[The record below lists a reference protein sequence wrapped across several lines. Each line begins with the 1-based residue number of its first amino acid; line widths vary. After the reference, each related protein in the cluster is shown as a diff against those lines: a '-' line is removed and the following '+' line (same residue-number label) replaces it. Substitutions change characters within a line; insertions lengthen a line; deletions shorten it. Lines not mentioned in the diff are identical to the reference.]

1 MVAPLMKHDASAH
14 GEPANV
20 LLVDDNPAR
29 LLSYRTILEPLG
41 ERLIEV
47 NSGTDALRT
56 VMETEFAVILLDVNM
71 PGMDGFET
79 ASLIHRHPRFEKTP
93 IIFVSAINVSDMDRL
108 RGYKLGAV
116 DYVMVPIIPEILQ
129 GKVAALAELF
139 RKRRELQR
147 LNAELA
153 DTNARLARSNEA
165 LRIEREREVHKL
177 NQALADSNMK
187 LAASNRE
194 LKQEVDE
201 RRRIEERLREADR
214 RKDEFLATLAHE
226 LRNPLAPIQSALNV
240 YRLGHD
246 AMDATGDTIYRIFE
260 RQTGL
265 LVHMVDDL
273 LDVSRITRG
282 RLQLRL
288 ERVLLGDI
296 LAAAIETA
304 QPLIEEG
311 RHRLELDLPPQ
322 PVHLD
327 ADPHRLAQVFG
338 NLLNNACKF
347 SDPGGCI
354 EVCATVGD
362 ETVDIRIRDTG
373 IGLTAQQV
381 RFIFDL
387 FAQADTSLERPHS
400 GLGIGLT
407 LSQRLIELHG
417 GAIRASSDGLGT
429 GSTFEV
435 TLPIV
440 VAPAVAAETP
450 EAAPAEVAMG
460 GLRIMV
466 VDDNRD
472 SADML
477 AMSLQIMGHQVRAVY
492 SPLAVKDA
500 CAEFEPELMIIDI
513 GMPELNGLALAER
526 LRAHAWRGDPP
537 RLVALTGWGQ
547 AEDRKRS
554 LAAGFADHLVKPAN
568 LATIE
573 RVCRDNWAAREGQRR
588 EVAARQRE

>member
-1 MVAPLMKHDASAH
+1 MNDVFAH

-41 ERLIEV
+41 ERLVEAT
-47 NSGTDALRT
+47 SGRAALRT
-56 VMETEFAVILLDVNM
+56 VMDTDFAVIVLDVNM

-79 ASLIHRHPRFEKTP
+79 ASLIHQHPRFEKTP

-108 RGYKLGAV
+108 QGYKLGAV
-116 DYVMVPIIPEILQ
+116 DYVMVPIIPEILR
-129 GKVAALAELF
+129 GKVAVLAELF
-139 RKRRELQR
+139 RKRIELQR

-153 DTNARLARSNEA
+153 DTNARLERSNEA

-177 NQALADSNMK
+177 NQALTDSNVK
-187 LAASNRE
+187 LATSNLE
-194 LKQEVDE
+194 LKKEIEE
-201 RRRIEERLREADR
+201 RRRVEERLREADR

-240 YRLGHD
+240 YRLGHKVAGAD
-246 AMDATGDTIYRIFE
+246 GGTLYQIFE
-260 RQTGL
+260 RQTAL

-288 ERVLLGDI
+288 ERTLLGDI
-296 LAAAIETA
+296 LNAAIETA
-304 QPLIEEG
+304 QPLIDEG
-311 RHRLELDLPPQ
+311 QQRLELDLPPQ
-322 PVHLD
+322 AVHLD
-327 ADPHRLAQVFG
+327 ADPHRLTQVFG

-347 SDPGGCI
+347 SDPGGTITVRASVDDGSVTI
-354 EVCATVGD
+354 E
-362 ETVDIRIRDTG
+362 IRDSG
-373 IGLTAQQV
+373 IGLTEQQV

-407 LSQRLIELHG
+407 LSQRLVELHG
-417 GAIRASSDGLGT
+417 GEIRARSDGLGA
-429 GSTFEV
+429 GSTFTV
-435 TLPIV
+435 TLPIAAANPV
-440 VAPAVAAETP
+440 STGESETAPEQ
-450 EAAPAEVAMG
+450 VAMG
-460 GLRIMV
+460 SLRIMV

-477 AMSLQIMGHQVRAVY
+477 AMSLQIMGHQARAVY
-492 SPLAVKDA
+492 SPLAVMDA

-526 LRAHAWRGDPP
+526 LRARSWPGRQP

-554 LAAGFADHLVKPAN
+554 LAAGFADHLVKPVN

-573 RVCRDNWAAREGQRR
+573 RVCRDTWAACE
-588 EVAARQRE
+588 AT

>member
-1 MVAPLMKHDASAH
+1 MNRASLH

-29 LLSYRTILEPLG
+29 LLSYRTVLEPLG
-41 ERLIEV
+41 ERLIEAA
-47 NSGTDALRT
+47 SGTDALRS
-56 VMETEFAVILLDVNM
+56 VMEHDFAVIVLDVNM
-71 PGMDGFET
+71 PGMDGFEA
-79 ASLIHRHPRFEKTP
+79 ASLIHQHPRFEKTP

-116 DYVMVPIIPEILQ
+116 DYVMVPIIPEILR
-129 GKVAALAELF
+129 GKVAVLAELF

-177 NQALADSNMK
+177 NEALTDSNVK

-201 RRRIEERLREADR
+201 RRRAEERLREADR

-226 LRNPLAPIQSALNV
+226 LRNPLAPIRSALNV

-246 AMDATGDTIYRIFE
+246 VGAADGGTLYQVFE

-296 LAAAIETA
+296 LVAAIETA
-304 QPLIEEG
+304 QPLIDES
-311 RHRLELDLPPQ
+311 RQCLQLDLPSQ
-322 PVHLD
+322 PVHLK
-327 ADPHRLAQVFG
+327 ADPHRLTQVFG

-347 SDPGGCI
+347 SDPGGAI
-354 EVCATVGD
+354 TVRAIVGD
-362 ETVDIRIRDTG
+362 GSVDVEIRDTG

-381 RFIFDL
+381 RFIFEL

-407 LSQRLIELHG
+407 LSQRLVELHG
-417 GAIRASSDGLGT
+417 GQIRASSDGLGS
-429 GSTFEV
+429 GSTFTV
-435 TLPIV
+435 TLPIM
-440 VAPAVAAETP
+440 AAD
-450 EAAPAEVAMG
+450 AAPAGDSEPAPAQAAMG
-460 GLRIMV
+460 SLRIMV

-477 AMSLQIMGHQVRAVY
+477 AMSLQIMGHQVRVVY
-492 SPLAVKDA
+492 SPLAVMDA
-500 CAEFEPELMIIDI
+500 CTEFEPELMIIDI

-526 LRAHAWRGDPP
+526 LRAHAWRGHPP

-554 LAAGFADHLVKPAN
+554 LAAGFSDHLVKPAN

-573 RVCRDNWAAREGQRR
+573 RVCHEAWAACE
-588 EVAARQRE
+588 AAQARI

>member
-1 MVAPLMKHDASAH
+1 MTDAIAH

-41 ERLIEV
+41 ERLVEV
-47 NSGTDALRT
+47 TSGTDALRN
-56 VMETEFAVILLDVNM
+56 VMDTDFAVILLDVNM

-79 ASLIHRHPRFEKTP
+79 ASLIHQHPRFEKTP
-93 IIFVSAINVSDMDRL
+93 VIFVSAINVSDMDRL

-116 DYVMVPIIPEILQ
+116 DYVMVPIIPEILR

-153 DTNARLARSNEA
+153 DTNTRLARSNEA

-177 NQALADSNMK
+177 NQALTDSNVK
-187 LAASNRE
+187 LGASNRE

-246 AMDATGDTIYRIFE
+246 VAGAEGGTLYQIFE

-288 ERVLLGDI
+288 ERTLLGDI
-296 LAAAIETA
+296 VAAAIETA

-311 RHRLELDLPPQ
+311 KHRLELDLPPQ
-322 PVHLD
+322 PVYLE
-327 ADPHRLAQVFG
+327 ADPHRLTQVFG

-347 SDPGGCI
+347 SDPGGAITVRARAADGSVAI
-354 EVCATVGD
+354 E
-362 ETVDIRIRDTG
+362 IRDTG
-373 IGLTAQQV
+373 IGLTEQQV

-407 LSQRLIELHG
+407 LSQRLVELHG
-417 GAIRASSDGLGT
+417 GQIRASSEGLAT
-429 GSTFEV
+429 GSTFTV
-435 TLPIV
+435 TLP
-440 VAPAVAAETP
+440 VAGADTDSTAESVP
-450 EAAPAEVAMG
+450 APAEMATG
-460 GLRIMV
+460 SLRIMV
-466 VDDNRD
+466 VDDNHD

-477 AMSLQIMGHQVRAVY
+477 ARSLQIMGHEARALY
-492 SPLAVKDA
+492 SPLAVMDA
-500 CAEFEPELMIIDI
+500 CAGFEPELMIIDI
-513 GMPELNGLALAER
+513 GMPELNGLALAEQ
-526 LRAHAWRGDPP
+526 LRAHSWRGRQP

-547 AEDRKRS
+547 DEDRKRS

-573 RVCRDNWAAREGQRR
+573 RVCRETWAACE
-588 EVAARQRE
+588 AT

>member
-1 MVAPLMKHDASAH
+1 MKNDAFAH

-41 ERLIEV
+41 ERLVEAP
-47 NSGTDALRT
+47 SGTDALRT
-56 VMETEFAVILLDVNM
+56 VMETDFAVILLDVNM

-79 ASLIHRHPRFEKTP
+79 ASLIHQHPRFEKTP

-116 DYVMVPIIPEILQ
+116 DYVMVPIIPEILR

-187 LAASNRE
+187 LATSNRE

-201 RRRIEERLREADR
+201 RRRVEERLREADR

-240 YRLGHD
+240 HRLGHQAGAND
-246 AMDATGDTIYRIFE
+246 GTIYQIFE

-311 RHRLELDLPPQ
+311 RHRLELHLPPQ
-322 PVHLD
+322 PVHLE
-327 ADPHRLAQVFG
+327 ADPHRLTQVFG

-347 SDPGGCI
+347 SDPGGAI
-354 EVCATVGD
+354 AVRAEARDGM
-362 ETVDIRIRDTG
+362 VDIHIRDTG

-407 LSQRLIELHG
+407 LSQRLVELHG
-417 GAIRASSDGLGT
+417 GQIRAGSEGLGT
-429 GSTFEV
+429 GSTFTV
-435 TLPIV
+435 TLPI
-440 VAPAVAAETP
+440 AVAHAVSTEKP
-450 EAAPAEVAMG
+450 IPAPAEVTMG
-460 GLRIMV
+460 SLRIMV

-492 SPLAVKDA
+492 SPLGVMDA
-500 CAEFEPELMIIDI
+500 CADFEPELMIIDI

-526 LRAHAWRGDPP
+526 LRACSWRGRPP

-573 RVCRDNWAAREGQRR
+573 RVCRETWVACGGQRGA
-588 EVAARQRE
+588 VAARQRE

>member
-1 MVAPLMKHDASAH
+1 MVAPLMKNGAFAH
-14 GEPANV
+14 AEPANV

-41 ERLIEV
+41 ERLVEAP
-47 NSGTDALRT
+47 SGTDALRT
-56 VMETEFAVILLDVNM
+56 VMETDFAVILLDVNM

-79 ASLIHRHPRFEKTP
+79 ASLIHQHPRFEKTP

-116 DYVMVPIIPEILQ
+116 DYVMVPIIPEILR

-187 LAASNRE
+187 LATSNRE

-240 YRLGHD
+240 HRLGHGPAGAND
-246 AMDATGDTIYRIFE
+246 GTIYRIFE

-311 RHRLELDLPPQ
+311 RHRLDLHLPPQ

-327 ADPHRLAQVFG
+327 ADPHRLTQVFG

-347 SDPGGCI
+347 SDPGGAI
-354 EVCATVGD
+354 AVRADARDGM
-362 ETVDIRIRDTG
+362 VDIQIRDTG

-417 GAIRASSDGLGT
+417 GQIRASSDGLGT
-429 GSTFEV
+429 GSTFTV
-435 TLPIV
+435 ALP
-440 VAPAVAAETP
+440 VAAHAVSTEEP
-450 EAAPAEVAMG
+450 VPASADATMG
-460 GLRIMV
+460 SLRIMV

-492 SPLAVKDA
+492 SPLEVMGTCTD
-500 CAEFEPELMIIDI
+500 FEPELMIIDI

-526 LRAHAWRGDPP
+526 LRACSWRGRRP

-573 RVCRDNWAAREGQRR
+573 RVCRETWVACGGQRG
-588 EVAARQRE
+588 EVVARQRE

>member
-1 MVAPLMKHDASAH
+1 MVAPLMNDAFAH
-14 GEPANV
+14 GVPANV

-41 ERLIEV
+41 ERLIEAT
-47 NSGTDALRT
+47 SGTDALRT
-56 VMETEFAVILLDVNM
+56 VMDTDFAVILLDVNM

-79 ASLIHRHPRFEKTP
+79 ASLIHQHPRFEKTP

-116 DYVMVPIIPEILQ
+116 DYVMVPIIPEILR

-153 DTNARLARSNEA
+153 DANARLARSNEA

-187 LAASNRE
+187 LATSNRE

-246 AMDATGDTIYRIFE
+246 AARANDGTIYQIFE

-338 NLLNNACKF
+338 NLLSGRRGMGLRVLANGRRFAF
-347 SDPGGCI
+347 LL
-354 EVCATVGD
+354 VCL
-362 ETVDIRIRDTG
+362 
-373 IGLTAQQV
+373 GLFLRRSRHRV
-381 RFIFDL
+381 C
-387 FAQADTSLERPHS
+387 
-400 GLGIGLT
+400 
-407 LSQRLIELHG
+407 LH
-417 GAIRASSDGLGT
+417 
-429 GSTFEV
+429 
-435 TLPIV
+435 
-440 VAPAVAAETP
+440 VAPR
-450 EAAPAEVAMG
+450 M
-460 GLRIMV
+460 
-466 VDDNRD
+466 
-472 SADML
+472 
-477 AMSLQIMGHQVRAVY
+477 
-492 SPLAVKDA
+492 
-500 CAEFEPELMIIDI
+500 
-513 GMPELNGLALAER
+513 
-526 LRAHAWRGDPP
+526 
-537 RLVALTGWGQ
+537 
-547 AEDRKRS
+547 
-554 LAAGFADHLVKPAN
+554 
-568 LATIE
+568 
-573 RVCRDNWAAREGQRR
+573 
-588 EVAARQRE
+588 

>member
-1 MVAPLMKHDASAH
+1 MNDAFAH

-41 ERLIEV
+41 ERLAEAT
-47 NSGTDALRT
+47 SGTDALRT
-56 VMETEFAVILLDVNM
+56 VMETDFAVILLDVNM

-79 ASLIHRHPRFEKTP
+79 ASLIHQHPRFEKTP

-116 DYVMVPIIPEILQ
+116 DYVMVPIIPEILR

-177 NQALADSNMK
+177 NEALTDSNVK

-214 RKDEFLATLAHE
+214 HKDEFLATLAHE
-226 LRNPLAPIQSALNV
+226 LRNPLAPIQGALNV
-240 YRLGHD
+240 YRLGHQGGAND
-246 AMDATGDTIYRIFE
+246 GTIYRIFE
-260 RQTGL
+260 RQTRL

-282 RLQLRL
+282 RPQLRL
-288 ERVLLGDI
+288 EATLLGDV
-296 LAAAIETA
+296 LAASIETA
-304 QPLIEEG
+304 QPLIDEG
-311 RHRLELDLPPQ
+311 QHRLELDLPPQ
-322 PVHLD
+322 PVHLE
-327 ADPHRLAQVFG
+327 ADPHRLTQAFG

-347 SDPGGCI
+347 SDPGGAI
-354 EVCATVGD
+354 SVRASAGD
-362 ETVDIRIRDTG
+362 GSVAVEIRDTG
-373 IGLTAQQV
+373 IGLTEQQV

-407 LSQRLIELHG
+407 LAQRLIELHG
-417 GAIRASSDGLGT
+417 GRIRASSEGLGT
-429 GSTFEV
+429 GSTFTV
-435 TLPIV
+435 TLPIADAPSTGESAP
-440 VAPAVAAETP
+440 VATQA
-450 EAAPAEVAMG
+450 AMG
-460 GLRIMV
+460 SLRIMV

-492 SPLAVKDA
+492 SPLAVIDA
-500 CAEFEPELMIIDI
+500 CADFEPELMIIDI

-526 LRAHAWRGDPP
+526 LRARSWCGRPP

-554 LAAGFADHLVKPAN
+554 LAAGFADHLVKPVN

-573 RVCRDNWAAREGQRR
+573 RVCRDTWAACE
-588 EVAARQRE
+588 AT

>member
-1 MVAPLMKHDASAH
+1 MNDAVAH

-29 LLSYRTILEPLG
+29 LLSYHTILDPLG
-41 ERLIEV
+41 ERLVEAM
-47 NSGTDALRT
+47 SGTDALRA
-56 VMETEFAVILLDVNM
+56 VMETDFAVIVLDVNM

-79 ASLIHRHPRFEKTP
+79 ASLIHQHPRFERTP

-108 RGYKLGAV
+108 QGYKLGAV
-116 DYVMVPIIPEILQ
+116 DYVMVPIIPEILR
-129 GKVAALAELF
+129 GKVAVLAELF
-139 RKRRELQR
+139 RKRCELQR
-147 LNAELA
+147 LNGELA

-177 NQALADSNMK
+177 NEALTDSNVK
-187 LAASNRE
+187 LAESNRE

-226 LRNPLAPIQSALNV
+226 LRNPLAPIQSALNIH
-240 YRLGHD
+240 RLGHQAGAND
-246 AMDATGDTIYRIFE
+246 GTIYQIFE

-311 RHRLELDLPPQ
+311 RHRLDLDLPPQ

-347 SDPGGCI
+347 SDPDSAI
-354 EVCATVGD
+354 TVRARVGD
-362 ETVDIRIRDTG
+362 GSVAIEIRDTG
-373 IGLTAQQV
+373 IGLTEQQV

-407 LSQRLIELHG
+407 LSQRLVELHG
-417 GAIRASSDGLGT
+417 GQIHASSHGLGT
-429 GSTFEV
+429 GSTFTV
-435 TLPIV
+435 RLPSAV
-440 VAPAVAAETP
+440 AKADSSECEPAPAQA
-450 EAAPAEVAMG
+450 AMG
-460 GLRIMV
+460 SLRIMV

-492 SPLAVKDA
+492 SPLAVMDA
-500 CAEFEPELMIIDI
+500 CADLEPELMIIDI

-526 LRAHAWRGDPP
+526 LRTRSWRGRPP

-547 AEDRKRS
+547 AEDHKRS

-573 RVCRDNWAAREGQRR
+573 RVCHETWAACEGQR
-588 EVAARQRE
+588 VAARQRERSR

>member
-1 MVAPLMKHDASAH
+1 MVAPLMNDAFAH

-41 ERLIEV
+41 ERLIEAT
-47 NSGTDALRT
+47 SGTDALRT
-56 VMETEFAVILLDVNM
+56 VMDTDFAVILLDVNM

-79 ASLIHRHPRFEKTP
+79 ASLIHQHPRFEKTP

-116 DYVMVPIIPEILQ
+116 DYVMVPIIPEILR
-129 GKVAALAELF
+129 GKIAALAELF

-147 LNAELA
+147 LNAALA

-187 LAASNRE
+187 LATSNRE

-240 YRLGHD
+240 YRLGQD
-246 AMDATGDTIYRIFE
+246 AARANGGTIYQIFE

-288 ERVLLGDI
+288 ERVLLSDI

-347 SDPGGCI
+347 SDPGGAI
-354 EVCATVGD
+354 DVRATAGD
-362 ETVDIRIRDTG
+362 EMVDIEIRDTG
-373 IGLTAQQV
+373 IGLTEQQM

-407 LSQRLIELHG
+407 LSKRLVELHG
-417 GAIRASSDGLGT
+417 GQIRASSEGLGA
-429 GSTFEV
+429 GSTFTV
-435 TLPIV
+435 TLPIESAHAISTGESV
-440 VAPAVAAETP
+440 LAPAQATV
-450 EAAPAEVAMG
+450 G
-460 GLRIMV
+460 SLRIML

-492 SPLAVKDA
+492 SPLAVMDA
-500 CAEFEPELMIIDI
+500 CDDFEPELMIIDI

-526 LRAHAWRGDPP
+526 LRARSWRGRQP

-547 AEDRKRS
+547 AEDCKRS
-554 LAAGFADHLVKPAN
+554 LAAGFADHLVKPAS

-573 RVCRDNWAAREGQRR
+573 RVCQEAWAARELCR
-588 EVAARQRE
+588 EIAARQPE

>member
-1 MVAPLMKHDASAH
+1 MNDAHAH

-41 ERLIEV
+41 ERLIEAT
-47 NSGTDALRT
+47 SGTDALRA
-56 VMETEFAVILLDVNM
+56 VMETDFAVIVLDVNM

-79 ASLIHRHPRFEKTP
+79 ASLIHQHPRFEKTP

-116 DYVMVPIIPEILQ
+116 DYVMVPIIPEILR
-129 GKVAALAELF
+129 GKVAVLAELF
-139 RKRRELQR
+139 RKRSELQR

-177 NQALADSNMK
+177 NEALTDSNVK

-214 RKDEFLATLAHE
+214 HKDEFLATLAHE

-246 AMDATGDTIYRIFE
+246 VLGAEGGTLYPIFE
-260 RQTGL
+260 RQTRL

-288 ERVLLGDI
+288 EPTLLGDI
-296 LAAAIETA
+296 LAASIETA
-304 QPLIEEG
+304 QPLIDE
-311 RHRLELDLPPQ
+311 RQHRLELDLPSQ
-322 PVHLD
+322 PVHLQ
-327 ADPHRLAQVFG
+327 ADPHRLTQAFG

-347 SDPGGCI
+347 SDPGGAISVRASAGDGTVAI
-354 EVCATVGD
+354 E
-362 ETVDIRIRDTG
+362 IRDTG
-373 IGLTAQQV
+373 IGLTEQQV

-407 LSQRLIELHG
+407 LAQRLIELHG
-417 GAIRASSDGLGT
+417 GRIRASSAGLGT
-429 GSTFEV
+429 GSTFTI
-435 TLPIV
+435 TLPIAEAPSTDETEP
-440 VAPAVAAETP
+440 APAQA
-450 EAAPAEVAMG
+450 AMG
-460 GLRIMV
+460 SLRIMV

-477 AMSLQIMGHQVRAVY
+477 AMSLQIMGHQVRTVY
-492 SPLAVKDA
+492 SPLAVIDA
-500 CAEFEPELMIIDI
+500 CADFEPELMIIDI
-513 GMPELNGLALAER
+513 GMPELNGLALAEQ
-526 LRAHAWRGDPP
+526 LRARSWRGRPP

-573 RVCRDNWAAREGQRR
+573 RVCREAW
-588 EVAARQRE
+588 VACEAT

>member
-1 MVAPLMKHDASAH
+1 MNGAPVH
-14 GEPANV
+14 GEPASV

-41 ERLIEV
+41 ERLVEAA
-47 NSGTDALRT
+47 SGTEALRA
-56 VMETEFAVILLDVNM
+56 VMDNDFAVIVLDVNM
-71 PGMDGFET
+71 PDMDGFET
-79 ASLIHRHPRFEKTP
+79 ASLIHQHPRFEKTP

-116 DYVMVPIIPEILQ
+116 DYVMVPIIPEILR
-129 GKVAALAELF
+129 GKVAVLAELF
-139 RKRRELQR
+139 RKRYELQR

-153 DTNARLARSNEA
+153 DANARLARSNEA
-165 LRIEREREVHKL
+165 LHIEREREVHKL
-177 NQALADSNMK
+177 NQALADSNVK

-246 AMDATGDTIYRIFE
+246 AGGASGGMFYQIFE
-260 RQTGL
+260 RQTRL

-288 ERVLLGDI
+288 ERTLLSDI

-304 QPLIEEG
+304 QPLIDEG
-311 RHRLELDLPPQ
+311 QHRLELILPPQ
-322 PVHLD
+322 PLHLD
-327 ADPHRLAQVFG
+327 ADPHRLTQVFG

-347 SDPGGCI
+347 SDPGGAI
-354 EVCATVGD
+354 TVRAMTGED
-362 ETVDIRIRDTG
+362 GLVSIDIRDTG

-407 LSQRLIELHG
+407 LSQRLVELHG
-417 GAIRASSDGLGT
+417 GQIRASSDGLGT
-429 GSTFEV
+429 GSTFTV
-435 TLPIV
+435 TLPI
-440 VAPAVAAETP
+440 AVAHDVSTGESL
-450 EAAPAEVAMG
+450 PASTQAAMG
-460 GLRIMV
+460 SLRIMV

-477 AMSLQIMGHQVRAVY
+477 AMSLQIMGHEVHTVY
-492 SPLAVKDA
+492 SPLAVMDA
-500 CAEFEPELMIIDI
+500 CADFEPELMIIDI

-526 LRAHAWRGDPP
+526 LRTRSWQGRPP

-547 AEDRKRS
+547 AEDHKRS
-554 LAAGFADHLVKPAN
+554 LTAGFADHLVKPVN

-573 RVCRDNWAAREGQRR
+573 RVCREAWAACEGRR
-588 EVAARQRE
+588 RKVAAQQRE

>member
-1 MVAPLMKHDASAH
+1 MVAPLMNDAFAH

-41 ERLIEV
+41 ERLVEAP
-47 NSGTDALRT
+47 SGTDALRT
-56 VMETEFAVILLDVNM
+56 VMETDFAVILLDVNM
-71 PGMDGFET
+71 PDMDGFET
-79 ASLIHRHPRFEKTP
+79 ASLIHQHPRFEKTP

-116 DYVMVPIIPEILQ
+116 DYVMVPIIPEILR

-165 LRIEREREVHKL
+165 LCIEREREVHKL

-187 LAASNRE
+187 LATSNRE
-194 LKQEVDE
+194 LKQEIDE

-240 YRLGHD
+240 HRLGHQAGAND
-246 AMDATGDTIYRIFE
+246 GTIYRIFE

-288 ERVLLGDI
+288 ERVLLGEI

-311 RHRLELDLPPQ
+311 RHRLDVHLPPQ

-327 ADPHRLAQVFG
+327 ADPHRLIQVFG

-347 SDPGGCI
+347 SDPGGAI
-354 EVCATVGD
+354 AVRAEARDGM
-362 ETVDIRIRDTG
+362 VDVQIRDTG

-407 LSQRLIELHG
+407 LSQRLVELHG
-417 GAIRASSDGLGT
+417 GEIRASSEGLGT
-429 GSTFEV
+429 GSTFTV
-435 TLPIV
+435 ALPIV
-440 VAPAVAAETP
+440 AADTVSAGETAPA
-450 EAAPAEVAMG
+450 PAQATMG
-460 GLRIMV
+460 SLRIMV

-492 SPLAVKDA
+492 SPLGVMGA
-500 CAEFEPELMIIDI
+500 CADFEPELMIIDI

-526 LRAHAWRGDPP
+526 LRACSWRGRPP

-573 RVCRDNWAAREGQRR
+573 RVCRETWAACEGQHR
-588 EVAARQRE
+588 EAARQRE

>member
-1 MVAPLMKHDASAH
+1 MNDAFAR

-29 LLSYRTILEPLG
+29 LLSYRAILEPLG
-41 ERLIEV
+41 EHLVEAAT
-47 NSGTDALRT
+47 GADALRS
-56 VMETEFAVILLDVNM
+56 VMDTDFAVIVLDVNM
-71 PGMDGFET
+71 PDMDGFET
-79 ASLIHRHPRFEKTP
+79 ASLIHQHPRFEKIP

-116 DYVMVPIIPEILQ
+116 DYVMVPIIPEILRS
-129 GKVAALAELF
+129 KVAVLAELF
-139 RKRRELQR
+139 RKRIELQR
-147 LNAELA
+147 LNAALA

-177 NQALADSNMK
+177 NEALTDSNVK
-187 LAASNRE
+187 LATSNRE
-194 LKQEVDE
+194 LKKEVDE

-246 AMDATGDTIYRIFE
+246 VGGVAGGTLYQIFE
-260 RQTGL
+260 RQTRL

-288 ERVLLGDI
+288 ERTLLGDI

-311 RHRLELDLPPQ
+311 QHRLELDLPPQ
-322 PVHLD
+322 PVHLE
-327 ADPHRLAQVFG
+327 ADPHRLTQVFG

-347 SDPGGCI
+347 SDRGGAI
-354 EVCATVGD
+354 TVRARTGDGSVAVEV
-362 ETVDIRIRDTG
+362 RDTG
-373 IGLTAQQV
+373 IGLTKQQV
-381 RFIFDL
+381 HFIFDL

-417 GAIRASSDGLGT
+417 GEIRASSEGLGR
-429 GSTFEV
+429 GSIFTV
-435 TLPIV
+435 TLPIAIASAV
-440 VAPAVAAETP
+440 STEESLPMPASAQTT
-450 EAAPAEVAMG
+450 MG
-460 GLRIMV
+460 SLRIMV

-492 SPLAVKDA
+492 SPLAVMDI
-500 CAEFEPELMIIDI
+500 CVDFEPELMIIDI

-526 LRAHAWRGDPP
+526 LRAHAWRGRRP

-547 AEDRKRS
+547 TEDRKRS
-554 LAAGFADHLVKPAN
+554 LAAGFADHLVKPAT
-568 LATIE
+568 LASIE
-573 RVCRDNWAAREGQRR
+573 QVCRETW
-588 EVAARQRE
+588 VACEPN

>member
-1 MVAPLMKHDASAH
+1 MNDAFAH

-41 ERLIEV
+41 ERLVEV
-47 NSGTDALRT
+47 TSGTDALRS
-56 VMETEFAVILLDVNM
+56 VMDTDFAVIVLDVNM

-79 ASLIHRHPRFEKTP
+79 ASLIHQHPRFEKTP

-116 DYVMVPIIPEILQ
+116 DYVMVPIIPEILR
-129 GKVAALAELF
+129 GKVAVLAELF

-147 LNAELA
+147 LNGQLA
-153 DTNARLARSNEA
+153 DTNARLERSNEA

-177 NQALADSNMK
+177 NQALTDSNVK

-226 LRNPLAPIQSALNV
+226 LRNPLSPIQSALNV
-240 YRLGHD
+240 YRLGHEVGGAD
-246 AMDATGDTIYRIFE
+246 DGTLYQIFE

-288 ERVLLGDI
+288 ERTLLDDI
-296 LAAAIETA
+296 LTAAIETA

-311 RHRLELDLPPQ
+311 RQRLELDLPPQ
-322 PVHLD
+322 PVHLE
-327 ADPHRLAQVFG
+327 ADPHRLTQVFG

-347 SDPGGCI
+347 SDPGGEI
-354 EVCATVGD
+354 TVRAKVGD
-362 ETVDIRIRDTG
+362 GSVTIEIRDIG
-373 IGLTAQQV
+373 IGLTEQQV

-417 GAIRASSDGLGT
+417 GQIRASSEGLGT
-429 GSTFEV
+429 GSTFSV
-435 TLPIV
+435 TLPIAV
-440 VAPAVAAETP
+440 ADSAPTGESVPAPAQA
-450 EAAPAEVAMG
+450 AMG
-460 GLRIMV
+460 SLRIMV

-477 AMSLQIMGHQVRAVY
+477 AMSLQIMGHQSRVVY
-492 SPLAVKDA
+492 SSLAVMDA
-500 CAEFEPELMIIDI
+500 CTDFEPELMIIDI
-513 GMPELNGLALAER
+513 GMPELNGLALAEQ
-526 LRAHAWRGDPP
+526 LRAHSWRGRQP

-547 AEDRKRS
+547 AEDYKRS
-554 LAAGFADHLVKPAN
+554 FTAGFADHLVKPVN

-573 RVCRDNWAAREGQRR
+573 RVCRETSAACE
-588 EVAARQRE
+588 AT

>member
-1 MVAPLMKHDASAH
+1 MNDAFAR

-41 ERLIEV
+41 EHLVEATT
-47 NSGTDALRT
+47 GADALRS
-56 VMETEFAVILLDVNM
+56 VMDTDFAVIVLDVNM

-79 ASLIHRHPRFEKTP
+79 ASLIHQHPRFEKIP

-116 DYVMVPIIPEILQ
+116 DYVMVPIIPEILR
-129 GKVAALAELF
+129 GKVAVLAELF
-139 RKRRELQR
+139 RKRIELQR

-177 NQALADSNMK
+177 NEALTDSNVK

-194 LKQEVDE
+194 LKKEVDE

-240 YRLGHD
+240 YRLGHNVGG
-246 AMDATGDTIYRIFE
+246 AVQQGTLYQIFE
-260 RQTGL
+260 RQTRL

-288 ERVLLGDI
+288 ERTLLGDI
-296 LAAAIETA
+296 LTAAIETA
-304 QPLIEEG
+304 QPLIDEG
-311 RHRLELDLPPQ
+311 QHRLELDLPPQ
-322 PVHLD
+322 PIHLE
-327 ADPHRLAQVFG
+327 ADPHRLTQVFG

-347 SDPGGCI
+347 SDRGGAI
-354 EVCATVGD
+354 TVRARTGDGSVAVEV
-362 ETVDIRIRDTG
+362 RDTG
-373 IGLTAQQV
+373 IGLTEQQV
-381 RFIFDL
+381 HFIFDL

-407 LSQRLIELHG
+407 LSQRLVELHG
-417 GAIRASSDGLGT
+417 GRIVASSAGLGA
-429 GSTFEV
+429 GSTFTV
-435 TLPIV
+435 TLPIAAADAASTRES
-440 VAPAVAAETP
+440 APAAAQVT
-450 EAAPAEVAMG
+450 MG
-460 GLRIMV
+460 SLRIMV

-477 AMSLQIMGHQVRAVY
+477 AMSLQIMGHQVRSVY
-492 SPLAVKDA
+492 SPLAVMDA
-500 CAEFEPELMIIDI
+500 CADFEPDLMIIDI

-526 LRAHAWRGDPP
+526 LRAHAWRGRQP

-547 AEDRKRS
+547 AEDHKRS

-573 RVCRDNWAAREGQRR
+573 RVCRETWAACEGRR
-588 EVAARQRE
+588 PEVAARQQG

>member
-1 MVAPLMKHDASAH
+1 MKGATAH

-29 LLSYRTILEPLG
+29 LLSYRTVLEPLG
-41 ERLIEV
+41 ERLVEAT
-47 NSGTDALRT
+47 SGTEALRA
-56 VMETEFAVILLDVNM
+56 VMNNDFAVIVLDVNM
-71 PGMDGFET
+71 PDMDGFET
-79 ASLIHRHPRFEKTP
+79 ASLIHQHPRFEKTP
-93 IIFVSAINVSDMDRL
+93 IIFVSAVNVSDMDRL
-108 RGYKLGAV
+108 QGYKLGAV
-116 DYVMVPIIPEILQ
+116 DYVMVPIIPEILR
-129 GKVAALAELF
+129 GKVAVLAELF
-139 RKRRELQR
+139 RKRCELQR
-147 LNAELA
+147 LNGELA
-153 DTNARLARSNEA
+153 DANARLARSNEA

-177 NQALADSNMK
+177 NQALTDSNVK

-194 LKQEVDE
+194 LKQEIDE
-201 RRRIEERLREADR
+201 RCRIEERLREADR

-240 YRLGHD
+240 YRLGHGV
-246 AMDATGDTIYRIFE
+246 AGAEGGMFYQIFE
-260 RQTGL
+260 RQTRL

-282 RLQLRL
+282 RLQLRI
-288 ERVLLGDI
+288 ERTSLGDI

-304 QPLIEEG
+304 QPLIDEG
-311 RHRLELDLPPQ
+311 QHRLEVHLPPQ

-327 ADPHRLAQVFG
+327 ADPHRLTQVFG

-347 SDPGGCI
+347 SDPDSAIMVRARTDGGSVAI
-354 EVCATVGD
+354 
-362 ETVDIRIRDTG
+362 DIRDSG
-373 IGLTAQQV
+373 IGLTEQQV

-407 LSQRLIELHG
+407 LSQRLVELHG
-417 GAIRASSDGLGT
+417 GQIRASSDGLGT
-429 GSTFEV
+429 GSTFTV

-440 VAPAVAAETP
+440 VPDATSAEEPAP
-450 EAAPAEVAMG
+450 APAEATMG
-460 GLRIMV
+460 SLRIMV

-492 SPLAVKDA
+492 SPLGVTQA
-500 CAEFEPELMIIDI
+500 CADFEPELMIIDI
-513 GMPELNGLALAER
+513 GMPQLNGLALAER
-526 LRAHAWRGDPP
+526 LRACAWRGRPP

-554 LAAGFADHLVKPAN
+554 LAAGFADHLVKPAK

-573 RVCRDNWAAREGQRR
+573 RVCRETWAAREAQRGQ
-588 EVAARQRE
+588 VAARQPD